1 MNVPDHLSKKL
12 LLGNNFT
19 REAVTWDIAHR
30 IELASNDTK
39 NQTKWLEEFDTSLQ
53 SIMKKFSLGKHHTQL
68 RNTAIKM
75 ETSFL
80 EFCLFSETRFIE
92 YAHRTY
98 DHFYKMYPVL
108 ITKIRS
114 DVLSGD
120 ITDQLTSDR
129 EFTENILAQASF
141 VFHLIFIR
149 EISHLLTRFS
159 KSSQKFDVLPFYGM
173 TSYEKTI
180 RLLTCARD
188 SFKNNN
194 APKPEPIEIETKLS
208 KFYLWEDFNNC
219 TNTIIQDQTFHKF
232 QLLLPSERGRV
243 TRSGSRFGCGDQTSY
258 IDIKTHCFSKFSTY
272 IDVLLF
278 NLACRFIPWPQWA
291 VLSNDCFNFLD
302 PKTDEKRI
310 ESLTL
315 LMNEE
320 SGTMPLKTDEKM
332 RLKAEYIKLLINGK
346 ELSVKTEY
354 NTSEKNWYELLTN
367 KELYE
372 HCYNIN
378 EFSLRFLTRTFNE
391 CSVESQV
398 SAINSIDTSSRR
410 LKHETSQKL
419 TFISSNGPSP
429 LVAQMV
435 VEDGLNDYF
444 KGNDWHFVMSNTNYY
459 TSKVVDRHIKD
470 AKAGPNDLV

>member
-1 MNVPDHLSKKL
+1 M
-12 LLGNNFT
+12 
-19 REAVTWDIAHR
+19 
-30 IELASNDTK
+30 
-39 NQTKWLEEFDTSLQ
+39 
-53 SIMKKFSLGKHHTQL
+53 
-68 RNTAIKM
+68 
-75 ETSFL
+75 
-80 EFCLFSETRFIE
+80 
-92 YAHRTY
+92 
-98 DHFYKMYPVL
+98 
-108 ITKIRS
+108 
-114 DVLSGD
+114 
-120 ITDQLTSDR
+120 
-129 EFTENILAQASF
+129 
-141 VFHLIFIR
+141 
-149 EISHLLTRFS
+149 
-159 KSSQKFDVLPFYGM
+159 
-173 TSYEKTI
+173 
-180 RLLTCARD
+180 
-188 SFKNNN
+188 
-194 APKPEPIEIETKLS
+194 
-208 KFYLWEDFNNC
+208 
-219 TNTIIQDQTFHKF
+219 
-232 QLLLPSERGRV
+232 
-243 TRSGSRFGCGDQTSY
+243 GC
-258 IDIKTHCFSKFSTY
+258 
-272 IDVLLF
+272 V
-278 NLACRFIPWPQWA
+278 
-291 VLSNDCFNFLD
+291 SNDCFNFLD

-354 NTSEKNWYELLTN
+354 NTSENIWYELLTN